1 MIEMVR
7 LWENVSRPILI
18 IIKSE
23 LSSKVT
29 QSMKTLFCTET
40 VWSIFCKHSWMV
52 EFAFHYLTP
61 RLMDHEKTILIKPE
75 VNVMLIQF

>member
-1 MIEMVR
+1 
-7 LWENVSRPILI
+7 
-18 IIKSE
+18 
-23 LSSKVT
+23 
-29 QSMKTLFCTET
+29 MKTLFCTET